1 MALTL
6 TPSHPAAV
14 HLRRLFL
21 AVVTGSFV
29 FLIPWVVYLATSLP
43 SRHEVSQ
50 WDVAWVGFDFFL
62 VAAIGMTALWA
73 WLRRRIFIP
82 WAIVTA
88 TLLCCD
94 AWFDIVLDW
103 NTPDLPVSLLT
114 AGLGELPL
122 AVLLFY
128 VARRLIRLS
137 IAAAWAQRGEGAPP
151 RISMRS
157 LLFGKMP
164 DLGAMTGRKDAAQ
177 DRDEQSLPAN
187 TAARSQ

>member
-1 MALTL
+1 MVLRLEAN
-6 TPSHPAAV
+6 HPAAV

-29 FLIPWVVYLATSLP
+29 FLIPWIVYLATSLP

-50 WDVAWVGFDFFL
+50 WDVAWVGFDCFL

-73 WLRRRIFIP
+73 WLRRQIFIP

-94 AWFDIVLDW
+94 AWFDIVMDW
-103 NTPDLPVSLLT
+103 NTPGLYISLLT

-122 AVLLFY
+122 AALLFY

-137 IAAAWAQRGEGAPP
+137 VASAWAQGREGEPP
-151 RISMRS
+151 RRLSQIGLVRRTEEGIVEEVVEHSV
-157 LLFGKMP
+157 
-164 DLGAMTGRKDAAQ
+164 TGVG
-177 DRDEQSLPAN
+177 SSPG
-187 TAARSQ
+187 

>member
-6 TPSHPAAV
+6 TPSHPAAR
-14 HLRRLFL
+14 HLRWMFL

-43 SRHEVSQ
+43 SRHEVTQ
-50 WDVAWVGFDFFL
+50 WDVAWVGFDFF
-62 VAAIGMTALWA
+62 VIGSIGMTALWA
-73 WLRRRIFIP
+73 WLHRRIFIP

-114 AGLGELPL
+114 AGAGELPL
-122 AVLLFY
+122 AALLFY

-137 IAAAWAQRGEGAPP
+137 IAAAWAHQGQDEIP
-151 RISMRS
+151 RISMRR
-157 LLFGKMP
+157 LLLERMP
-164 DLGAMTGRKDAAQ
+164 DVGVMTNRKNAA
-177 DRDEQSLPAN
+177 RDDDQSLPAYPG
-187 TAARSQ
+187 ARSQ

>member
-1 MALTL
+1 MALRL

-62 VAAIGMTALWA
+62 IAAIGMTALWA

-114 AGLGELPL
+114 AGVGELPL
-122 AVLLFY
+122 AALLFY
-128 VARRLIRLS
+128 VARRLIRLTM
-137 IAAAWAQRGEGAPP
+137 AAAWAQQGAGEPP
-151 RISMRS
+151 LISMRR
-157 LLFGKMP
+157 LLLDRLP
-164 DLGAMTGRKDAAQ
+164 DPAAVTAGQNAAQ
-177 DRDEQSLPAN
+177 DRPEPSLPTN
-187 TAARSQ
+187 TGPRTQ

>member
-1 MALTL
+1 MTL
-6 TPSHPAAV
+6 RLAPNHPAAV

-29 FLIPWVVYLATSLP
+29 FLIPWIVYLATSLP
-43 SRHEVSQ
+43 SRQEVRQ
-50 WDVAWVGFDFFL
+50 WDVAWVGFDCFL

-94 AWFDIVLDW
+94 AWFDVVMDW
-103 NTPDLPVSLLT
+103 NTSDLYVSLLT
-114 AGLGELPL
+114 ACLGELPL
-122 AVLLFY
+122 AALLFY

-137 IAAAWAQRGEGAPP
+137 VAEAWAEGHEGEPP
-151 RISMRS
+151 RRLSQIG
-157 LLFGKMP
+157 LLGKTEE
-164 DLGAMTGRKDAAQ
+164 GIVEEVV
-177 DRDEQSLPAN
+177 EQSVTEVSSN
-187 TAARSQ
+187 S

>member
-1 MALTL
+1 MALRV
-6 TPSHPAAV
+6 TPGHPAAV

-29 FLIPWVVYLATSLP
+29 FLIPWIVYLATSLP

-62 VAAIGMTALWA
+62 VGAIGMTALWA

-94 AWFDIVLDW
+94 AWFDIAMDW

-122 AVLLFY
+122 AALLFY

-137 IAAAWAQRGEGAPP
+137 VADAWARAGGQDEPP
-151 RISMRS
+151 RITARS
-157 LLFGKMP
+157 LLFEKMP
-164 DLGAMTGRKDAAQ
+164 DPGRV
-177 DRDEQSLPAN
+177 
-187 TAARSQ
+187 TADKA